1 MNPINQGLIMTA
13 IGMGLVFIAIL
24 ALWWLMDVMV
34 KLTNDRPKKEINAAP
49 VSEAT
54 ETEPQ
59 DQIQVETVSDNRLRQ
74 VAAAAVAIAIQLQK
88 QRGSHTRPN
97 NADLSAWQL
106 TRRSSIL
113 SQTPNLINRKS
124 RGSVQ

>member
-1 MNPINQGLIMTA
+1 MNPITQGLIMAA

-34 KLTNDRPKKEINAAP
+34 KLTSDRPKKM
-49 VSEAT
+49 ST
-54 ETEPQ
+54 ETAVLETTETLPQ
-59 DQIQVETVSDNRLRQ
+59 DELRMETAPNARLGKA
-74 VAAAAVAIAIQLQK
+74 AAAAVAIALQLQK
-88 QRGSHTRPN
+88 QTGAMSKTN

-113 SQTPNLINRKS
+113 SQSANLINRKS
-124 RGSVQ
+124 RGSIQ